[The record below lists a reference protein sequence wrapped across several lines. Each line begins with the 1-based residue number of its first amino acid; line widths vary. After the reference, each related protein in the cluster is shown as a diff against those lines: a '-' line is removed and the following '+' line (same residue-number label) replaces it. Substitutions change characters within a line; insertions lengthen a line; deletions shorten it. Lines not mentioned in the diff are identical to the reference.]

1 VGCFDFGGAKAAE
14 ISITLI
20 IGEDDYEVGLFCGT
34 CEEAAEDEG

>member
-1 VGCFDFGGAKAAE
+1 
-14 ISITLI
+14 LI